1 MSILTVI
8 ALGKGIY
15 DFMHNKTLEKNALKQ
30 GRQSYNDYYSS
41 PQVQAQYA
49 YIRDYWNQHGL
60 QAKAEAL
67 GRPNMLEELL
77 QPAPFH
83 EDNPAY
89 KNAGAGGALA
99 NNVLNALAQ
108 QYEANKNKKTTAS
121 GSIGTRVSGDLYG
134 TGGTMASPG
143 STGLFSGGVGSY
155 PPGTAVGGAG
165 FAGSSAGRSDATAN
179 DPQAIL
185 ESIFGQGE
193 APPAVNDPAHPWNDP
208 LRRFFYPGQPSRTQG
223 LGT

>member
-8 ALGKGIY
+8 ALGKSIY

-30 GRQSYNDYYSS
+30 GRQRYNEYYSS

-49 YIRDYWNQHGL
+49 YIRDYWAQHGL
-60 QAKAEAL
+60 QAKAEAM

-77 QPAPFH
+77 RPAPFH

-99 NNVLNALAQ
+99 NDVLNALKQ
-108 QYEANKNKKTTAS
+108 QYEAGKNKTKTSSVAPSSNAFGTDNFTLPAVGSPSYGTAGLRSRSASTAS
-121 GSIGTRVSGDLYG
+121 D
-134 TGGTMASPG
+134 P
-143 STGLFSGGVGSY
+143 
-155 PPGTAVGGAG
+155 
-165 FAGSSAGRSDATAN
+165 TAN
-179 DPQAIL
+179 DPNAIF

-193 APPAVNDPAHPWNDP
+193 APPAVNDPAHPWYDP
-208 LRRFFYPGQPSRTQG
+208 LKRFYYPGQPTRTQG
-223 LGT
+223 L